1 MIEEKDLSRMSDS
14 ELHDYLEYCKN
25 KKIYH
30 NTLQQ
35 VLKISINS
43 LYGVIG
49 NNYFNMY
56 ELASAS
62 GITSLGR
69 MMIKSSAKIVS
80 NFIADAVQ
88 NKENHD
94 YLIGGDTDS
103 IYVDFY
109 SIIEKYGMNEKPLQE
124 KVDFLDMQCKK
135 VEKNALAPFFNRVFD
150 ELNCN
155 ENTMYMDREVI
166 AVNDKPDA
174 YCGFWV
180 GKKHYVLEKN
190 DDEGFRY
197 EKPAMKIMG
206 MSFIQTTIPEFVKKS
221 LKECSRLLIEDGI
234 GAVRKYAKK
243 VKKEYYKLSE
253 TQIASP
259 RSVSDIAKFTDFN
272 TGLPHTGLWYD
283 PELKKERNGG
293 IPLHAAASINFNY
306 LVKKMHLEKKYPLI
320 TDGAKIYYLY
330 LKPNKY
336 QFTAIA
342 FVNSFPDEFKDF
354 LQIDYD
360 KMYEKQFEKPLIDI
374 LERCNLTL
382 EEVRKLDEFF

>member
-1 MIEEKDLSRMSDS
+1 MKQLCESTEWVLIDEGITEEDVYDIETAE
-14 ELHDYLEYCKN
+14 H
-25 KKIYH
+25 
-30 NTLQQ
+30 TF
-35 VLKISINS
+35 
-43 LYGVIG
+43 IG
-49 NNYFNMY
+49 NNILLHN
-56 ELASAS
+56 
-62 GITSLGR
+62 
-69 MMIKSSAKIVS
+69 
-80 NFIADAVQ
+80 
-88 NKENHD
+88 
-94 YLIGGDTDS
+94 S
-103 IYVDFY
+103 IYVNFY
-109 SIIEKYGMNEKPLQE
+109 PIVEKYGLNEKPLQE
-124 KVDFLDMQCKK
+124 KVDFLDLECKK
-135 VEKNALAPFFNRVFD
+135 VEKEVLTPFFNKVYT

-180 GKKHYVLEKN
+180 GKKHYVLEKC

-221 LKECSRLLIEDGI
+221 LKQCSKLLIEEGI
-234 GAVRKYAKK
+234 QSVRKY
-243 VKKEYYKLSE
+243 VKTVKEEYYKLSE

-259 RSVSDIAKFTDFN
+259 RTVSDIAKFTDFS
-272 TGLPHTGLWYD
+272 TGLPHSGIWYD

-293 IPLHAAASINFNY
+293 IPLHAGAAVNFNY

-336 QFTAIA
+336 QFNAIA
-342 FVNSFPDEFKDF
+342 FTDKFPEEFKEF

-360 KMYEKQFEKPLIDI
+360 KMYEKQFEKPLKDI
-374 LERCNLTL
+374 LERCDLTL